1 MAQGAARTLQDVAG
15 GLILGPGVSSVLVN
29 SLPISV
35 LGDAVAGHGE
45 NQHAASSMLI
55 GGPRSVLAGGKPVV
69 KQGDPSTCGHT
80 TTGSGN
86 VLIG

>member
-1 MAQGAARTLQDVAG
+1 MALGAARTLQDVAG

-69 KQGDPSTCGHT
+69 RQGDPSTCGHI

>member
-1 MAQGAARTLQDVAG
+1 MQDVAG

>member
-15 GLILGPGVSSVLVN
+15 GLILGPGVPSVLVN